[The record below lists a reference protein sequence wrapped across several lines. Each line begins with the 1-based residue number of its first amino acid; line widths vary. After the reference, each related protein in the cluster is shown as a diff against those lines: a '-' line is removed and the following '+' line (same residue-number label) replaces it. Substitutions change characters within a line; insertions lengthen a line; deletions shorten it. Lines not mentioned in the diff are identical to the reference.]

1 MNKHDADKLMHE
13 KVVIQEFLELYN
25 EVNNVNIVF
34 LRHGDPLK
42 KEPDA
47 VCSENMYI
55 EMVDMFSRNSE
66 AAEKWSQIRH
76 EKKESPLDLVLNT
89 NERIQELIYL
99 KSQKLDNGH
108 YDGVLPGSKIVLLC
122 NVESFAVSDPEVA
135 SFIDYF
141 YSFSKDH
148 IFEKYFDEVW
158 LIWKPSFSTVKH
170 IKKIEI

>member
-1 MNKHDADKLMHE
+1 VNKHDADKLMHE
-13 KVVIQEFLELYN
+13 RIVIQEFLELYN
-25 EVNNVNIVF
+25 EMNDTDIVF
-34 LRHGDPLK
+34 IRHGDPLK

-55 EMVDMFSRNSE
+55 EMVDMFPHNSE
-66 AAEKWSQIRH
+66 VAERWSRIRH
-76 EKKESPLDLVLNT
+76 EKRGTNLNLVLNT

-99 KSQKLDNGH
+99 KSQKLDNGY

-122 NVESFAVSDPEVA
+122 NVDSSAISDHEVV

-141 YSFSKDH
+141 YPLSKDH
-148 IFEKYFDEVW
+148 IFKRYFDEVW
-158 LIWKPSFSTVKH
+158 LMWKPSFSTVKH